1 MKPSLTEIGRTAQIR
16 MNIFEGKTLWRLTEE
31 QESPVDVK
39 ETLKD
44 KVVGLYFTA
53 KWSPPCQEFMPL
65 LCEVYQQLI
74 ERKLPFEIV
83 HISCDKDQVEMKE
96 TLQKFRVCW
105 PYLGFAD
112 KHTSDLVEQF
122 NIIAVPKLII
132 LSPDGEVISETGRKE
147 VADRG
152 IVCFKFWQCAAK
164 ID

>member
-1 MKPSLTEIGRTAQIR
+1 MKSSLTEIGRTAQIR

-112 KHTSDLVEQF
+112 KHTRLEHACTCLSNYLLKLVLIYY
-122 NIIAVPKLII
+122 NYSNSKAV
-132 LSPDGEVISETGRKE
+132 
-147 VADRG
+147 
-152 IVCFKFWQCAAK
+152 WQSN
-164 ID
+164 